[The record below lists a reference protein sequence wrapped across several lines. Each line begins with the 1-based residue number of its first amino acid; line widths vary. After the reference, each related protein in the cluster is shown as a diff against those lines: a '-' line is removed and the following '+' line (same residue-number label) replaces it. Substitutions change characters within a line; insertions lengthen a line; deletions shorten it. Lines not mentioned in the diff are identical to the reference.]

1 MVKAFK
7 NYINSLTPHRRACA
21 VLLVFFVLFSLSHKI
36 FASINM
42 ADYIATALSLL
53 VPIVIVVSLYVF
65 ITKLDR
71 KRFFRTNKVS
81 SSDMLLWF
89 FLGICANCA
98 LTIIDIPVNA
108 FWQQFFSL
116 PRAILSPHS
125 FGEYIVGIICIAV
138 APAIFEELFCRG
150 IILRE
155 YESYGSTFAIFASAL
170 AFLVLHNSVTS
181 AISMLLLGLMLAF
194 IVTTTNSIFPA
205 MIFHF
210 ALNFFSLTV
219 SYISESVIPYH
230 LQSDFSLVINI
241 LFIFLA
247 LTFFITVIAV
257 LNSKSKKIGRTKKM
271 ARPKMGFSYSLII
284 VILIYIFT
292 QLKYIM

>member
-1 MVKAFK
+1 MIKAFK

-21 VLLVFFVLFSLSHKI
+21 VLLVFFVLFSVSHKI
-36 FASINM
+36 FSSI
-42 ADYIATALSLL
+42 AISDYIATALALIA
-53 VPIVIVVSLYVF
+53 PIVIVLSFYLF
-65 ITKLDR
+65 ITKPDR
-71 KRFFRTNKVS
+71 KRFFRVNKVS
-81 SSDMLLWF
+81 ASDIGLWF
-89 FLGICANCA
+89 FLGVCANCA
-98 LTIIDIPVNA
+98 LTVIDIPINA

-125 FGEYIVGIICIAV
+125 FGEYIVGVICIAV
-138 APAIFEELFCRG
+138 VPAVFEELFCRG

-155 YESYGSTFAIFASAL
+155 YENYGRTFAIIASAL

-181 AISMLLLGLMLAF
+181 AVSMLLLGLMLAF
-194 IVTTTNSIFPA
+194 IVTKTNSIFPA

-230 LQSDFSLVINI
+230 LQSELSLVINI

-247 LTFFITVIAV
+247 LTFFITVFSV
-257 LNSKSKKIGRTKKM
+257 LSSKSKKSGRTKKI
-271 ARPKMGFSYSLII
+271 ARPKMGFSFSLII

-292 QLKYIM
+292 QLKFFM